1 MLTIEKNILKNFL
14 MSKYNFPE
22 IVVDDYEERKQS
34 VQVEYRFVETQSECT
49 STVSY
54 IELVNYL
61 SEELDKQID
70 KNDIFESEVID

>member
-22 IVVDDYEERKQS
+22 IVVDNYEERKQS

-61 SEELDKQID
+61 AEKLDK
-70 KNDIFESEVID
+70 